1 MIEVIVQERPGNGYY
16 VKLGGKLDSVTVL
29 ECAEKLDTIIAGS
42 TGNLVFD
49 LSTLEYISSAGI
61 ALIFKAR
68 KIIEGSG
75 GQVAVVSLQPQ
86 IKKVF
91 DIVKTLPPQSIFSS
105 IQEVDAYLDT
115 IQKKEIGNRNEPQF

>member
-1 MIEVIVQERPGNGYY
+1 MIEVFIQERPDNGYY

-29 ECAEKLDTIIAGS
+29 ECAEKLDTIIAAS
-42 TGNLVFD
+42 TKTLVFD

-68 KIIEGSG
+68 KIVEGNG

-91 DIVKTLPPQSIFSS
+91 DIVKALPPQSIFSS
-105 IQEVDAYLDT
+105 IEEVDAYLDK
-115 IQKKEIGNRNEPQF
+115 IQKDEIENRYDPEF